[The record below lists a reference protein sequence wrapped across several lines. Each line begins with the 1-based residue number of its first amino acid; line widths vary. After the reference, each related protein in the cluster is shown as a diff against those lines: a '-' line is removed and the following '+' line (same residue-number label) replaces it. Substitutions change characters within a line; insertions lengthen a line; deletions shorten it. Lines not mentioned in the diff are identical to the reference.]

1 MNVTVTHR
9 FENLG
14 RSGGKNEA
22 AAPPWKRRPD
32 GRVSS
37 DVIGIDQGN
46 GRVWKKFMRA
56 PEVRRALQRAGFR
69 ATLSPGEWRR
79 RGSEEP
85 GRYFFAA
92 RAASIILQDVLM
104 ISRRAWR
111 LLLAGI
117 RCQGAKRVCVRAI
130 MSPTAVS

>member
-1 MNVTVTHR
+1 MKTSV
-9 FENLG
+9 
-14 RSGGKNEA
+14 EA
-22 AAPPWKRRPD
+22 EEKTKRLAPRWKRRPDGRD

-37 DVIGIDQGN
+37 DVIGIDQGS
-46 GRVWKKFMRA
+46 GLVWKNFMRA

-92 RAASIILQDVLM
+92 RAASIIWQDVLM

-111 LLLAGI
+111 
-117 RCQGAKRVCVRAI
+117 RCVRRPGVVDGDCDFPRLG
-130 MSPTAVS
+130 SQGP